1 MTMTFSELKTN
12 IRNYA
17 ETDSGVLTD
26 AVLTVIVKNVENRI
40 FRAVDSDDTKFYAN
54 SDLTIGNR
62 FVTVPSDTRIIR
74 YVQLTNPTTSDQF
87 FLEQVDTSFLAEYF
101 PDPDNSSDYATP
113 RYYRN
118 PKILER
124 AR

>member
-54 SDLTIGNR
+54 SD
-62 FVTVPSDTRIIR
+62 
-74 YVQLTNPTTSDQF
+74 
-87 FLEQVDTSFLAEYF
+87 
-101 PDPDNSSDYATP
+101 
-113 RYYRN
+113 
-118 PKILER
+118 
-124 AR
+124 